1 MPWQMWL
8 QERDYPLH
16 LPLMM
21 RPSIVPQQR
30 HSDWLLH
37 CGRLKSG
44 MIMLAA
50 AGVARFQHIEAK

>member
-1 MPWQMWL
+1 MWL

-50 AGVARFQHIEAK
+50 AGGARFQHIEAK